1 MPRFSYIAADAQNNV
16 VKGKTDLPDKS
27 SVITALTKQGL
38 RPISIKKIKDATK
51 SSSSFDHL
59 FESTKVKQDHLVVF
73 TRQLSA
79 MVGAGVP
86 LLRCLTSIQKHAEDK
101 ALEKI
106 LAVVVKDVE
115 AGMTLADAL
124 QKHPDTF
131 NDIYVNMVRAGETA
145 GILDDILNR
154 LAAQLEKSASIRKK
168 IRSAMAYPM
177 VLLVITVVAF
187 FGLMIFIIPK
197 IGDIVSNLGGP
208 DAKLPL
214 ITLIMLG
221 ISNFIVK
228 FWFIIIPSLIGAVA
242 GITYYARKT
251 PTGRRQ
257 FDSLVL
263 KIPGINSIIKKVAV
277 ARFARTFSALMGAGV
292 AVLEALEVTSRALG
306 NVIYQEALNQSAIE
320 VKNGK
325 LLSETLEDND
335 LFPSIVV
342 QMLAVGEET
351 GQTDTVL
358 IKVADFY
365 EQEVDYAIDGI
376 SAIIEPV
383 MILFMGT
390 MVGLIAASVM
400 VPIAQLSQN
409 IK

>member
-1 MPRFSYIAADAQNNV
+1 
-16 VKGKTDLPDKS
+16 
-27 SVITALTKQGL
+27 
-38 RPISIKKIKDATK
+38 
-51 SSSSFDHL
+51 
-59 FESTKVKQDHLVVF
+59 
-73 TRQLSA
+73 
-79 MVGAGVP
+79 
-86 LLRCLTSIQKHAEDK
+86 
-101 ALEKI
+101 
-106 LAVVVKDVE
+106 
-115 AGMTLADAL
+115 
-124 QKHPDTF
+124 
-131 NDIYVNMVRAGETA
+131 
-145 GILDDILNR
+145 
-154 LAAQLEKSASIRKK
+154 
-168 IRSAMAYPM
+168 
-177 VLLVITVVAF
+177 
-187 FGLMIFIIPK
+187 
-197 IGDIVSNLGGP
+197 VSNLGGP

-306 NVIYQEALNQSAIE
+306 NVMYQEALNQSAIE